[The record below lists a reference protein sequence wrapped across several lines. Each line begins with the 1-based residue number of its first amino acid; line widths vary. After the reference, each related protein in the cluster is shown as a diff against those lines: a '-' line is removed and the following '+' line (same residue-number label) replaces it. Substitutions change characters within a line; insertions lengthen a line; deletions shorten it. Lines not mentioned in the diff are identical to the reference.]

1 MAVSTKRLSPNQ
13 LRNSTGEKLTMKKLL
28 LVFLLCTA
36 LATGCGKSETTSTNA
51 NSSARPNASDPKA
64 SPGSTSGATHKFPAA
79 DFPAMATTAKAG
91 DFVLAPEFE
100 VITGASTKGIEAVFG
115 EFYQHTM
122 ETPGPE
128 ASSVK
133 FSNNKVNQAPNPFL
147 IAIAAGQTAKKG
159 DIVLGYMA
167 PWGMQRGIVID
178 DADPT
183 KPKVAM
189 LDHDYEDPPSKLE
202 IQLQPNTFVKVSGD
216 FAPGAS
222 FYVTG
227 SNTLDTVYTVVN
239 TSGEKVFARTGNGYF
254 KVFDKKDCK
263 PMPFVVSVKAGD
275 KIRGEFSPALSP
287 GTVTKV
293 DTKIG
298 RVWATSDNAGP
309 NPTPKAL
316 GYGHLLKN

>member
-1 MAVSTKRLSPNQ
+1 
-13 LRNSTGEKLTMKKLL
+13 MKKFL
-28 LVFLLCTA
+28 LVISLCA
-36 LATGCGKSETTSTNA
+36 AFASGCGTSETTSNNSNAPATTNA
-51 NSSARPNASDPKA
+51 ADPKA
-64 SPGSTSGATHKFPAA
+64 SPGSTSGATNKFPVP

-128 ASSVK
+128 ASGVK
-133 FSNNKVNQAPNPFL
+133 FRDNKVNQAPNPFL

-159 DIVLGYMA
+159 DIVLGYMS

-183 KPKVAM
+183 KPTVAM
-189 LDHDYEDPPSKLE
+189 LDRDYQEPASKLE
-202 IQLQPNTFVKVSGD
+202 IQLQPNSFIKVSGD
-216 FAPGAS
+216 LAPGAS

-239 TSGEKVFARTGNGYF
+239 TSGEKVFGRTGNGYF

-263 PMPFVVSVKAGD
+263 PMPFVVSLKAGD
-275 KIRGEFSPALSP
+275 KIRAEFGSALAP

-293 DTKIG
+293 DTRIG

-309 NPTPKAL
+309 NPTPKPL